1 MQRIFISLKQVL
13 HRSIL
18 LLAMIG
24 LLMLSGLSI
33 TQPSY
38 AATPNQKLTQFDK
51 MEKQSQAGNQTANQ
65 REDAYEEQVEAA
77 KDPDKVYE
85 ENLKEER
92 KGNSDEGLVEK
103 AVEGTKD
110 LVNKVTGN
118 D

>member
-85 ENLKEER
+85 ENLKEFKESHP
-92 KGNSDEGLVEK
+92 GENIVEK
-103 AVEGTKD
+103 AVEGAKD
-110 LVNKVTGN
+110 AVEKVTGK
-118 D
+118 

>member
-18 LLAMIG
+18 LLAMSG

-85 ENLKEER
+85 ENLKEFKESHP
-92 KGNSDEGLVEK
+92 GENIVEK
-103 AVEGTKD
+103 AVEGAKD
-110 LVNKVTGN
+110 AVEKVTGK
-118 D
+118 

>member
-1 MQRIFISLKQVL
+1 MQQIFTSLKQVL

-18 LLAMIG
+18 LLVMIG

-51 MEKQSQAGNQTANQ
+51 MDKQSQPVNQTASQ
-65 REDAYEEQVEAA
+65 RENAYEEQLEAA

-85 ENLKEER
+85 ENLKEFKESHP
-92 KGNSDEGLVEK
+92 GENIVEK
-103 AVEGTKD
+103 AVEGAKD
-110 LVNKVTGN
+110 AVEKVTGK
-118 D
+118 